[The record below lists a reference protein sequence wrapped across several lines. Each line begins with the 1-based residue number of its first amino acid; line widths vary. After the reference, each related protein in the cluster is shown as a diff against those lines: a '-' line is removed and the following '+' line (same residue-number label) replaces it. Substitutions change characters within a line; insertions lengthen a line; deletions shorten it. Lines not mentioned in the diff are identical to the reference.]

1 MVSKSQSPLPGNVVY
16 TAGNTATYRSHLGL
30 KHRPLQHYPCLYV
43 LQQPLVPG
51 NTLSSCT
58 WQVFVAINR
67 VTNLTLS
74 FPSQSF
80 QGPNSPLSVWVS
92 MLTFRK
98 TTVTWLITPFL
109 YVRTNFIIDFL
120 LKAPK
125 YFKVFFSSFA
135 RLSFQLVFFKCFQI
149 FFLNICC
156 TKSVLLAEPTPLPNS
171 TKIQRFSL
179 SVSISRW
186 CH

>member
-1 MVSKSQSPLPGNVVY
+1 MLMVSEFQRPLWKHFSLSGNSWWCVAI
-16 TAGNTATYRSHLGL
+16 THLSL
-30 KHRPLQHYPCLYV
+30 KHGSPHYPCLYV
-43 LQQPLVPG
+43 LKQPLVPG

-58 WQVFVAINR
+58 WQFLVAINH

-98 TTVTWLITPFL
+98 TTDTRLIKPFL
-109 YVRTNFIIDFL
+109 YIHANFNIDFL

-125 YFKVFFSSFA
+125 YFKDFFSFFFFLQDSASSLYF
-135 RLSFQLVFFKCFQI
+135 LSASK

-156 TKSVLLAEPTPLPNS
+156 TKSVLLTEPLLFQ
-171 TKIQRFSL
+171 I
-179 SVSISRW
+179 V
-186 CH
+186 

>member
-1 MVSKSQSPLPGNVVY
+1 MQRLSIQYKVQLKLSVNGFRIPETSLGTLFPLWNSWWCVAI
-16 TAGNTATYRSHLGL
+16 THLSL
-30 KHRPLQHYPCLYV
+30 KHGSPHYPCLYV
-43 LQQPLVPG
+43 LKQPLVPG

-58 WQVFVAINR
+58 WQFLVAINH

-98 TTVTWLITPFL
+98 TTDTRLIKPFL
-109 YVRTNFIIDFL
+109 YIHANFNIDFL

-125 YFKVFFSSFA
+125 YFKDFFPFFFFFT

-149 FFLNICC
+149 F
-156 TKSVLLAEPTPLPNS
+156 S
-171 TKIQRFSL
+171 
-179 SVSISRW
+179 
-186 CH
+186 